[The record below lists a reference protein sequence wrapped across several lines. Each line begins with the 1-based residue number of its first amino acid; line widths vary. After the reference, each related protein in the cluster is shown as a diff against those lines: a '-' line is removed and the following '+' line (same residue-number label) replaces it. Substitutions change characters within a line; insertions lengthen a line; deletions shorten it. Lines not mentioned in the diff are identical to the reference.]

1 MKFPIQ
7 LTRLLSWATLAAL
20 GPILLSAAAGGVPGD
35 PLGGSGNVNRS
46 VLTYGELFSNTAP
59 ASPVDDKAGFAVP
72 ASAVAPSQ
80 TFEGT
85 LTLSNPAS
93 SGSFRLL
100 RDDEK
105 IDTGTDS
112 SWRHLANF
120 SFQFVQAGSYLIPV
134 RQGLV
139 ITGSP
144 AWNYIVGPGRVWQED
159 GDHAYMRA
167 SLPFALVLR
176 NHNCVHNGEM
186 TFLFSN
192 KKSPHISQ
200 VRYQITQE
208 TCEYFKFNMWGQL
221 PATYVH
227 SKVARAGEL
236 RKAAAAEMANRLP
249 TKPFSALAAD
259 YPNSGLDLG
268 NFMSGRKFPEDVT
281 TYGLLINGVHYVG
294 NCQTRYG
301 MYAFCD
307 DMRFASYSVAK
318 SALAG
323 LALMWLGQQYGS
335 SVYQELI
342 RNHVPQYVDGGDW
355 TNVTFANTSDMAT
368 GNYISTK
375 EEEDEDGPHEDA
387 FTRAEPYAEKIAD
400 AFKPF
405 PHNADPGT
413 TFVYQTHATFI
424 LTQAMNGYLQ
434 QRQGSGAD
442 IFNSIRDMVYKPIHL
457 SQGGL
462 TTLRTDNSATGK
474 PFGGYGLFLIQDD
487 VAKIG
492 RLLNNS
498 GGMIDGKQALDATR
512 LKESLFRTADPTSV
526 SLPVPWSENPSVQN
540 TYRYHNYFWARHMT
554 TAEFPQYHCDFW
566 VPLMSG
572 YGGNSVLLLPNGATF
587 YIFSDG
593 DEWEWFGAVNEINKI
608 APICN

>member
-1 MKFPIQ
+1 MMLPIQ
-7 LTRLLSWATLAAL
+7 LAKLLSWAMLASL
-20 GPILLSAAAGGVPGD
+20 GPILLSASVVTVPGD
-35 PLGGSGNVNRS
+35 PLTGSGKVNRS
-46 VLTYGELFSNTAP
+46 VLTYGELFSSTAP
-59 ASPVDDKAGFAVP
+59 ASPVDDSAGFALP
-72 ASAVAPSQ
+72 ANAAAPSQ
-80 TFEGT
+80 IFEGT

-105 IDTGTDS
+105 MDTGTDS
-112 SWRHLANF
+112 PRRHLASF
-120 SFQFVQAGSYLIPV
+120 SFQFVQDGSYLIPV
-134 RQGLV
+134 QQGLV
-139 ITGSP
+139 ITGSS
-144 AWNYIVGPGRVWQED
+144 AWNYIVGPGRVWQQD
-159 GDHAYMRA
+159 SDHGYTRA
-167 SLPFALVLR
+167 SFPFALVER
-176 NHNCVHNGEM
+176 NHNCIHNGEM

-192 KKSPHISQ
+192 KKSPHVSQ

-221 PATYVH
+221 SATYVRG
-227 SKVARAGEL
+227 KVSGADEV
-236 RKAAAAEMANRLP
+236 RKAAATEIANRLP

-259 YPNSGLDLG
+259 YPNSGVDLA
-268 NFMSGRKFPEDVT
+268 NFLSGRKFPEDVT
-281 TYGLLINGVHYVG
+281 TYGLFINGVHYVG

-307 DMRFASYSVAK
+307 NMRFASYSVAK
-318 SALAG
+318 SAFAG

-335 SVYQELI
+335 SVYGELI

-375 EEEDEDGPHEDA
+375 EEEDEDGPNEDA
-387 FTRAEPYAEKIAD
+387 FTTAEPYAEKIKD
-400 AFKPF
+400 AFTPF
-405 PHNADPGT
+405 PHKADPGT

-424 LTQAMNGYLQ
+424 LTQAMNSYLQ
-434 QRQGSGAD
+434 RRQGSAAD
-442 IFNSIRDMVYKPIHL
+442 IFNSVRDMVYKPIHL
-457 SQGGL
+457 SQGGM
-462 TTLRTDNSATGK
+462 TALRTDNSSTGK

-492 RLLNNS
+492 RLLNNG
-498 GGMIDGKQALDATR
+498 GGMTDGKQVLEPTR

-526 SLPVPWSENPSVQN
+526 SLPVPWSENPSVQDI
-540 TYRYHNYFWARHMT
+540 YRYHNYFWARHMT
-554 TAEFPQYHCDFW
+554 PSEFPQYHCDFW

-593 DEWEWFGAVNEINKI
+593 DEWEWFGAANEINKI
-608 APICN
+608 APFCH